1 MGDDALDSMLYAI
14 NCETGEKFLIG
25 KGIAEIPKIAPG
37 GNTFKEPIIF
47 EEPVESFEC
56 TVQIKTITKK
66 RFIKLLMAKGFQRNY
81 AIKMHEI
88 YKNIY
93 GSRSRLGLEL
103 FVETWNTEPEFKV
116 IIGRK
121 EVYSNG
127 KTNNM

>member
-1 MGDDALDSMLYAI
+1 MGDDAVDSMLYAI
-14 NCETGEKFLIG
+14 NKETGEKFAIG
-25 KGIAEIPKIAPG
+25 GVIGTPELAPG
-37 GNTFKEPIIF
+37 GIIDEKPCVF
-47 EEPVESFEC
+47 GETEGSFEC
-56 TVQIKTITKK
+56 AVQIKTITKK

-88 YKNIY
+88 YKNRY

-103 FVETWNTEPEFKV
+103 FVATWNTEPEFKV
-116 IIGRK
+116 IIGK